1 MRSSV
6 ISSGS
11 GRTPLAR
18 LGKPVRAAVKRNLRI
33 NTSIQKIRRVKM
45 AGTPY
50 AKIAEIP
57 RTKNNNVG
65 SAIFINSKRR

>member
-1 MRSSV
+1 
-6 ISSGS
+6 
-11 GRTPLAR
+11 
-18 LGKPVRAAVKRNLRI
+18 
-33 NTSIQKIRRVKM
+33 M